1 MHTDVACRGN
11 PELGGWGVLLRYDG
25 LVKTLYGG
33 EIMSANNKIEL
44 TAVIKVLQA
53 LTKSLTW

>member
-1 MHTDVACRGN
+1 
-11 PELGGWGVLLRYDG
+11 VLLRYDG